1 MEFGKEGAGG
11 GVGGLAW
18 GKGGLA
24 DHPSGSCGLGL
35 RVEQETLIEMCLPWA
50 LLASYGILLRKIEIM
65 CTI

>member
-1 MEFGKEGAGG
+1 MRGGLEFWKEGAGG
-11 GVGGLAW
+11 GVR
-18 GKGGLA
+18 GLA

-65 CTI
+65 RTI